1 MAQNYQQHVK
11 FTYKVVSSRQ
21 AWEGNQGWHLGACTL
36 VPSKLRP
43 IQRCWSTSN
52 NQLLGASWPER
63 WVNTELKYLRY
74 FYVCKIC
81 LFTSWKYKIWV
92 SSMNLIYED
101 SSLRAIL
108 INQALCMM
116 IAHLWKFFYHVWS
129 MLIMAFIMIPNRE
142 HKFGRWWN
150 ILKFLQRV
158 FTHVDRGT
166 RMSK

>member
-1 MAQNYQQHVK
+1 MDSLYASIWKSTCLTFWPMLPGPCQRDLWQPVKAPFFATRPNIQHLAAPRVEHCLQHLKYKNMAQNYQQYVK

-63 WVNTELKYLRY
+63 WVNTRLKYLWY

-92 SSMNLIYED
+92 SSMT
-101 SSLRAIL
+101 
-108 INQALCMM
+108 
-116 IAHLWKFFYHVWS
+116 W
-129 MLIMAFIMIPNRE
+129 
-142 HKFGRWWN
+142 
-150 ILKFLQRV
+150 
-158 FTHVDRGT
+158 
-166 RMSK
+166 